1 MTEGRD
7 TGSRLDISISLWH
20 TMHIVAQATT
30 ETSRRPVV
38 VQRVRVGCE
47 PDTRTPP
54 KILPE
59 PPTEMAADAAPE

>member
-1 MTEGRD
+1 MAEGRG
-7 TGSRLDISISLWH
+7 TASGLDISIGMRH
-20 TMHIVAQATT
+20 TMRIVAQATT

>member
-1 MTEGRD
+1 MTEGRA
-7 TGSRLDISISLWH
+7 TGSGLDISIGLWH
-20 TMHIVAQATT
+20 TMDIVAPATT

-38 VQRVRVGCE
+38 AQRVRVGWE
-47 PDTRTPP
+47 SDARTPP